1 MDTWIESALDTGPCA
16 ECDFASSKL
25 LKGLFFFPREE
36 KNNIMKG
43 KLNLPCL

>member
-25 LKGLFFFPREE
+25 LQGLFPRRE
-36 KNNIMKG
+36 KNNIMKD